1 MLNRYYF
8 PINLPPASK
17 TDILMD
23 YIPYPT
29 LKDFLLMT
37 RQYFSLQSKLVI
49 LLSVVQ
55 GLRSINQF
63 DVVHLDL
70 KPNNIMMNS

>member
-8 PINLPPASK
+8 PVNLPPASK
-17 TDILMD
+17 TNIFMD
-23 YIPYPT
+23 HIPYLT
-29 LKDFLLMT
+29 LKDFLHMS
-37 RQYFSLQSKLVI
+37 RQYFSLQSKLFI

-70 KPNNIMMNS
+70 KPSNIMMNA